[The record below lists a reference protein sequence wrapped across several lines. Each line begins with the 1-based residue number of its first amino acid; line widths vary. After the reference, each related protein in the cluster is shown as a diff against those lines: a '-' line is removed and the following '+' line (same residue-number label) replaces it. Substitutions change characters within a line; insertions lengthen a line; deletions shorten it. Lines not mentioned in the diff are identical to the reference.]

1 METVEQLN
9 HLGVPGKDNS
19 QIIKFWLSL
28 VFIIVSCSSHHPRR
42 DSLLFSTVLK
52 NLTKAHC

>member
-19 QIIKFWLSL
+19 QIIKCWLSL
-28 VFIIVSCSSHHPRR
+28 VFIIVSHHPRR